1 MPARFMAVPFS
12 YQEIMGK
19 LEDLA
24 AAAAIPRVAVF
35 STERGFEEF
44 LVKDIKQSIV
54 RHSTMDQAVAVVL

>member
-1 MPARFMAVPFS
+1 
-12 YQEIMGK
+12 MGK

-54 RHSTMDQAVAVVL
+54 RHSTMDQAVAEVL

>member
-12 YQEIMGK
+12 NQEIMGK

-35 STERGFEEF
+35 STERGFDEF

-54 RHSTMDQAVAVVL
+54 RHSTMDQAVAEVL